1 MKKLI
6 ALFYIGLMFT
16 APAAGWCAKAETEYD
31 IAKTTC
37 KEIFADAEGLTF
49 MLFWIDGYL
58 SHKNNNTMMSE
69 ASIKEIGES
78 LTDECRENP
87 NKKLETILKGW

>member
-1 MKKLI
+1 MKKCI
-6 ALFYIGLMFT
+6 FLFCLSLMLAVPT
-16 APAAGWCAKAETEYD
+16 VVQAAKAKAEYD

-37 KEIFADAEGLTF
+37 KEIFSDAESITF

-69 ASIKEIGES
+69 ASIKEIGEA
-78 LTDECRENP
+78 LTEECKENP
-87 NKKLETILKGW
+87 KQKLGAILKEW